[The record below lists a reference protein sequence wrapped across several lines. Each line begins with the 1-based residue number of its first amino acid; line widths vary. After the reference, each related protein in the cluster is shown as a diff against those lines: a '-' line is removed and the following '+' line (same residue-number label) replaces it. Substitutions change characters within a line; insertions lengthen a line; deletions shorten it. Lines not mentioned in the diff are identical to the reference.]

1 MQSILVTGSDFDLL
15 RTRAMVLNRAAPRI
29 VCALPDQLDDLLQGL
44 DFRQWCIPIVVLCH
58 TLAPQHP
65 ELCRQIHA
73 AAPDTRIIMLKE
85 SETPE
90 HADDARCLLLP
101 FHIKP
106 ELLLDSVQQVVNQQ
120 LS

>member
-1 MQSILVTGSDFDLL
+1 LS
-15 RTRAMVLNRAAPRI
+15 
-29 VCALPDQLDDLLQGL
+29 ALPDQLDGLLQGL
-44 DFRQWCIPIVVLCH
+44 NWRQCIPIVVLCH
-58 TLAPQHP
+58 TLAPKHP

-73 AAPDTRIIMLKE
+73 AAPATRIIMLKE